1 MKKVIPILGVLAVL
15 LLLVPTNSITQQADE
30 KVYWMATFEVPL
42 VNLEKFHASIS
53 QEFVPL
59 AEKHGY
65 HIIAGWQTIVGNI
78 EEVILVAEFENM
90 GAYHKARVSLLTS
103 EEWKSFNE
111 KYGTLSRG
119 IKTRFM
125 SALPYISVEK

>member
-1 MKKVIPILGVLAVL
+1 MKKVMPILGVLVIL
-15 LLLVPTNSITQQADE
+15 LLLMTTNSITQQADE

-42 VNLEKFHASIS
+42 VNLEKFHAAIS